1 MREIENGSSLLK
13 CVVLIS
19 SVEDSSE
26 WLLEV
31 GISLVSA
38 RIGI

>member
-1 MREIENGSSLLK
+1 MWEISKIENGSSLL
-13 CVVLIS
+13 

-31 GISLVSA
+31 HLHKFSDCKEA
-38 RIGI
+38 F